1 MSAMSFQVGG
11 GKRSKETAI
20 FESSD
25 FSFPAGV
32 GSNPPAPQNIDLTK
46 PLDAFLC
53 PATIHFYI
61 QESDSAGGKR
71 AEKEKDL
78 FVIQNLP
85 TVTNAEFTG
94 SDPDKTAL
102 IEMPR
107 LNAAINTKQFGDST
121 IYVGR
126 ISNSELRIA
135 CSHPLISSGTFLIK
149 VIEYN

>member
-1 MSAMSFQVGG
+1 M
-11 GKRSKETAI
+11 
-20 FESSD
+20 
-25 FSFPAGV
+25 
-32 GSNPPAPQNIDLTK
+32 GSEQ
-46 PLDAFLC
+46 
-53 PATIHFYI
+53 
-61 QESDSAGGKR
+61 S
-71 AEKEKDL
+71 KEKDL

>member
-1 MSAMSFQVGG
+1 MSHQ
-11 GKRSKETAI
+11 I
-20 FESSD
+20 FLSRL
-25 FSFPAGV
+25 AV
-32 GSNPPAPQNIDLTK
+32 GSDPPVPQNIDLTT
-46 PLDAFLC
+46 PLDAFAC

-78 FVIQNLP
+78 FVIQSLP

-107 LNAAINTKQFGDST
+107 LNAATNT
-121 IYVGR
+121 
-126 ISNSELRIA
+126 NSSATPRFTLAESLTAGCVSRVR
-135 CSHPLISSGTFLIK
+135 TR
-149 VIEYN
+149 

>member
-1 MSAMSFQVGG
+1 MSFQVGG
-11 GKRSKETAI
+11 GKRSKETVI

-32 GSNPPAPQNIDLTK
+32 GSDPPVPQNIDLTT
-46 PLDAFLC
+46 PLDAFAC
-53 PATIHFYI
+53 PATVHFYI
-61 QESDSAGGKR
+61 EESASAGGKR

-78 FVIQNLP
+78 FVIQSLP
-85 TVTNAEFTG
+85 IITNTEFTG

-107 LNAAINTKQFGDST
+107 INAAINTKQFGDST
-121 IYVGR
+121 LYVGR

-149 VIEYN
+149 VIQYN

>member
-1 MSAMSFQVGG
+1 MSFQVGV
-11 GKRSKETAI
+11 GKRSKETVVY
-20 FESSD
+20 ESSD
-25 FSFPAGV
+25 FTFPASV

-46 PLDAFLC
+46 SLDAFVC

-61 QESDSAGGKR
+61 QESDSAGEKR

-78 FVIQNLP
+78 FVIQSLP
-85 TVTNAEFTG
+85 IITDTDFTG

-107 LNAAINTKQFGDST
+107 LNAATNTKQFGDST

-126 ISNSELRIA
+126 LSNSRLRIA
-135 CSHPLISSGTFLIK
+135 CSHSLISSGTFRIK

>member
-1 MSAMSFQVGG
+1 MSFRVGS
-11 GKRSKETAI
+11 GKRSKEMAI

-25 FSFPAGV
+25 FSFPAGS
-32 GSNPPAPQNIDLTK
+32 GGDPPVPQNIDLTK
-46 PLDAFLC
+46 PLDAFAC

-78 FVIQNLP
+78 FVIQSLP
-85 TVTNAEFTG
+85 IITDTDFTG

-107 LNAAINTKQFGDST
+107 LNVATNTKQFGDST

-126 ISNSELRIA
+126 LSNSRLRIA
-135 CSHPLISSGTFLIK
+135 CSHPLISSGTFKIK

>member
-1 MSAMSFQVGG
+1 MSFQVGSRKG
-11 GKRSKETAI
+11 SKETTV

-25 FSFPAGV
+25 FSFPAG
-32 GSNPPAPQNIDLTK
+32 NPPQPQNINLTK
-46 PLDAFLC
+46 PLDAFAC

-78 FVIQNLP
+78 VVIQTLP
-85 TVTNAEFTG
+85 IITDEEFTG
-94 SDPDKTAL
+94 SDTDKNAL

-107 LNAAINTKQFGDST
+107 IHEATNTKQFGDSI

-126 ISNSELRIA
+126 ISNTILRIA
-135 CSHPLISSGTFLIK
+135 CSHPLITSGTFLIK
-149 VIEYN
+149 IIEYN

>member
-1 MSAMSFQVGG
+1 MSFQVGG
-11 GKRSKETAI
+11 GKGSKETVI

-32 GSNPPAPQNIDLTK
+32 GSDPPVPQNIDLTT
-46 PLDAFLC
+46 PLDAFAC

-107 LNAAINTKQFGDST
+107 LNVATNTKQFGDST
-121 IYVGR
+121 LYVGR
-126 ISNSELRIA
+126 ISNSTLRIA
-135 CSHPLISSGTFLIK
+135 CSHPLISSGTFMIK
-149 VIEYN
+149 MIEYN